1 MFHEPPPALA
11 PPPVAPAGMFANAS
25 LISPSEPS
33 ATAEAKGM
41 VTPAGLDSFVADA
54 IHFTVQRYFRELLED
69 PTGPIT
75 TAWAITSLQAPTST
89 GATTDTERGA
99 MTVGA
104 CNGWEPVPDADDRGA
119 WRASGRS
126 VTTSFTAICAPCP
139 RVIKAAVHP
148 LHAHARP
155 S

>member
-1 MFHEPPPALA
+1 
-11 PPPVAPAGMFANAS
+11 
-25 LISPSEPS
+25 
-33 ATAEAKGM
+33 M

-69 PTGPIT
+69 PTGPFT
-75 TAWAITSLQAPTST
+75 TAWATTSLQAPTST

-99 MTVGA
+99 MTAGA
-104 CNGWEPVPDADDRGA
+104 CNGWDPVPDADDRGA

-139 RVIKAAVHP
+139 RVIKTAVHP

-155 S
+155 SYSPSAAFAPPVTAERSNKVPQSNEPVASVDTC